1 MQIRLSKRSIE
12 DYNEIIKYLQQNF
25 SDKEVLEFNLIL
37 KTAKAKILRHP
48 ESGNL
53 YQDKIRYVKLISTVY
68 MYYRISEKYIDIAT
82 LYNAKQNPI
91 GLSAILKD

>member
-25 SDKEVLEFNLIL
+25 SDKEVQGFNLIL
-37 KTAKAKILRHP
+37 KTVKAKILRYP